1 MPQIIENR
9 VSGIVGRKGTGKT
22 WRLSRM
28 FCAERRALLY
38 QPVRRNIECDHC
50 ASLVETDGNLDDI
63 FDTLNNDV
71 FRIVYKPPDS
81 DFIRKGNRL
90 TYTSLVPIAKMCY
103 EVGDMTLF
111 LDEAHMLMNQYTID
125 PELERIVFLARNT
138 RLSIG
143 WAAQSMEVHR
153 DIRRN
158 TDTFYFMRITE
169 PSDLEK
175 IAERCGQNCSDRV
188 AELRCVRQEGERVI
202 PGECFIWDSMAL

>member
-28 FCAERRALLY
+28 FCAERRAVLY
-38 QPVRRNIECDHC
+38 QPVRRNQECDHC
-50 ASLVETDGNLDDI
+50 ANVIDNGDLNEVYDYIQADG
-63 FDTLNNDV
+63 
-71 FRIVYKPPDS
+71 FRIVYKPPDT
-81 DFIRKGNRL
+81 DFVRKGNRL
-90 TYTSLVPIAKMCY
+90 LYSSLVPIAKMCY

-138 RLSIG
+138 RLSIV
-143 WAAQSMEVHR
+143 WVAQSMEVHR

-175 IAERCGQNCSDRV
+175 ISERCGDQCSERV
-188 AELRCVRQEGERVI
+188 ANLRCVRQEGERVI